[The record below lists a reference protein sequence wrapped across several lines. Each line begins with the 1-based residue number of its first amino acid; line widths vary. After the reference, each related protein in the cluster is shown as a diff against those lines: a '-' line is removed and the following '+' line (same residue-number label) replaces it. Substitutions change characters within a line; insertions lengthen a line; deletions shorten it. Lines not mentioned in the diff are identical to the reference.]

1 MPKRSRSG
9 ELSMPGR
16 VVAPTIVNG
25 RSGIRMVRA
34 FSPLSMTKFTEK
46 SSMAG

>member
-1 MPKRSRSG
+1 
-9 ELSMPGR
+9 MPGR
-16 VVAPTIVNG
+16 VVAPTRVKG

-34 FSPLSMTKFTEK
+34 FSPLSMTKLTVK

>member
-1 MPKRSRSG
+1 
-9 ELSMPGR
+9 MPGR
-16 VVAPTIVNG
+16 VVAPTMVKG

-34 FSPLSMTKFTEK
+34 LRPLSITKLTEK